1 MEYNLLTKS
10 KISLIGEKLKV
21 AGIVVGIVISIITA
35 ISSYFK
41 EEKLAKSSY
50 VQLSS
55 QIKALSEEQAI
66 LHKDISNLQGF
77 ILEKVK
83 RDNEQ
88 IEALNNKEAID
99 KTLNDKVI
107 VKRVTKK
114 IEKSPM
120 PEPVSAPPAM
130 AEPVPV
136 EALAH

>member
-1 MEYNLLTKS
+1 MLTKS
-10 KISLIGEKLKV
+10 KVSLIGEKLKV
-21 AGIVVGIVISIITA
+21 AGIVVGIIVSIGTSIT
-35 ISSYFK
+35 SYFK

-77 ILEKVK
+77 LLDKVK

-88 IEALNNKEAID
+88 IEILNNKETVID
-99 KTLNDKVI
+99 KISDDKKVVKKI
-107 VKRVTKK
+107 VKK

-120 PEPVSAPPAM
+120 PEPVSPAPAM
-130 AEPVPV
+130 AESIPV
-136 EALAH
+136 EALAQ